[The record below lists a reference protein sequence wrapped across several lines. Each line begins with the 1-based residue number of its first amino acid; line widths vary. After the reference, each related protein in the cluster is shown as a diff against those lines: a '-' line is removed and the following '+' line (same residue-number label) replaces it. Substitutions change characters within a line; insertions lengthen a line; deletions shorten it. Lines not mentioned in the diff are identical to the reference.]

1 MNDAPALSVERVVKT
16 YSTVRAVAQVSFDVR
31 RGEVLG
37 FLGPNGA
44 GKTTTLRMIMGITL
58 PDEGRITFEGRPHY
72 DPARVGYLPEERG
85 LYEDAGVIDVLVYFG
100 RLRGMSARDARDS
113 GTRWLERLG
122 LGDRTRAKV
131 NTLSKGNQ
139 QKVQLAG
146 ALLHAPALAVLD
158 EPFSGLD
165 PLNQELFIT
174 IISELRASGA
184 AVLLSAHQLG
194 LVERLCDRFYLISH
208 GRGLLDGTLDDIRRA
223 GTASRT
229 QTLKLGLRSRAGSS
243 SENAVTSAFA
253 RALPGSTPG
262 VAKTPGGGMGVEVD
276 WPEGQDLGPTLAEL
290 AREFVIERV
299 ELRPLSLH
307 EIYVHAVG
315 GDRAEHVAI
324 VEDAHV

>member
-1 MNDAPALSVERVVKT
+1 MNSAPALSVERVVKT
-16 YSTVRAVAQVSFDVR
+16 YSSVRAVAGVSLDVHH
-31 RGEVLG
+31 GEILG

-58 PDEGRITFEGRPHY
+58 PDEGRITFDGRPHY

-85 LYEDAGVIDVLVYFG
+85 LYEDASVIDVLVYFG
-100 RLRGMSARDARDS
+100 QLRGMSAGEARAS
-113 GTRWLERLG
+113 GSRWLERLG

-146 ALLHAPALAVLD
+146 AVLHAPALAVLD

-165 PLNQELFIT
+165 PINQELFIT
-174 IISELRASGA
+174 IISELLASGA

-208 GRGLLDGTLDDIRRA
+208 GRGLLEGTLDTIRRA
-223 GTASRT
+223 GSADRA
-229 QTLKLGLRSRAGSS
+229 QTLKLGLRDRVGTGA
-243 SENAVTSAFA
+243 EHTVTTAFA
-253 RALPGSTPG
+253 RALPGITARIAATPEGG
-262 VAKTPGGGMGVEVD
+262 VSLEAD
-276 WPEGQDLGPTLAEL
+276 WPEGHDLGPVLAEF

-315 GDRAEHVAI
+315 GDRAEDI
-324 VEDAHV
+324 TIKEGAHV

>member
-1 MNDAPALSVERVVKT
+1 MIRPFVET
-16 YSTVRAVAQVSFDVR
+16 SW
-31 RGEVLG
+31 
-37 FLGPNGA
+37 
-44 GKTTTLRMIMGITL
+44 L
-58 PDEGRITFEGRPHY
+58 PDEGRITFEERPHY

-85 LYEDAGVIDVLVYFG
+85 LYEDASVIDVLVYFG
-100 RLRGMSARDARDS
+100 QLRGMSARDARGS

-122 LGDRTRAKV
+122 LGDRIGAKV

-139 QKVQLAG
+139 QKVQLVG
-146 ALLHAPALAVLD
+146 AVLHGPALAVLD

-208 GRGLLDGTLDDIRRA
+208 GRGLLAGTLDDIRRA
-223 GTASRT
+223 GTADRT
-229 QTLKLGLRSRAGSS
+229 QTLKLGLRDHAGAAG
-243 SENAVTSAFA
+243 EDAVANVMG
-253 RALPGSTPG
+253 RALPGVTTHIAATPD
-262 VAKTPGGGMGVEVD
+262 GGISVEAD
-276 WPEGQDLGPTLAEL
+276 WPAGRDLGPVLAEI

-315 GDRAEHVAI
+315 GDRAENIAI
-324 VEDAHV
+324 EEDAHV